1 MSRSS
6 TTEPSPLAR
15 ALMRVG
21 DRWTLLI
28 VDALLAGPARFGD
41 LAETVAGIAPNTLS
55 DRLRRLEA
63 GGLLVSQPYS
73 HRPPRREYRLTG
85 HGAELAGALRLL
97 AAWGAHRGGEATAP
111 EHRACGTPL
120 EARWFCP
127 TCDRPVREDEGPGLA
142 FA

>member
-6 TTEPSPLAR
+6 TAEPSPLAR
-15 ALMRVG
+15 ALARVG

-41 LAETVAGIAPNTLS
+41 LAETVTGIAPNTLS

-63 GGLLVSQPYS
+63 GGLLISQQYS
-73 HRPPRREYRLTG
+73 QRPPRREYRLTG
-85 HGAELAGALRLL
+85 QGAELVGALRLL
-97 AAWGAHRGGEATAP
+97 AAWGARRGGEIAAP